1 MSISAAVITCSD
13 RAFQG
18 TFADESGP
26 IIKAALESE
35 DFVVGDILVVP
46 DDVET
51 IRTSIK
57 SLVQAGVSVIF
68 TTGGTGVTERDVT
81 VEATRDLLDFE
92 LPGIAEEVRR
102 VGMQNTPMSMLS
114 RALAGVVSADD
125 HRAVVINAPGSKG
138 GARDTVTTVLPVL
151 DHLVALLQG
160 DSAH

>member
-1 MSISAAVITCSD
+1 MPTSAAVITCSD
-13 RAFQG
+13 RASQG
-18 TFADESGP
+18 QLTDESGP
-26 IIKAALESE
+26 LIKTALEE
-35 DFVVGDILVVP
+35 HGFVVGDILIVP
-46 DDVET
+46 DEHDAIQTV
-51 IRTSIK
+51 IK
-57 SLVQAGVSVIF
+57 SLAQAGVAVIF

-81 VEATRDLLDFE
+81 VEATRELLDFE

-102 VGMQNTPMSMLS
+102 VGMQHTPMSMLS

-160 DSAH
+160 DSTH